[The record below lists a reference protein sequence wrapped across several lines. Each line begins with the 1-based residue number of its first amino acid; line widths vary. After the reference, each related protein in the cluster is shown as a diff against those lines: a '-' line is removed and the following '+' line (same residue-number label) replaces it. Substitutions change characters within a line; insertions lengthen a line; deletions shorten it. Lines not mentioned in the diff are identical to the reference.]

1 MINDIKKDAASR
13 MEKSVDALRHEL
25 AKLRTGRAHVSLL
38 DHVHVDYY
46 GNSVPLSQAAS
57 INVSDAR
64 TLVVQPWEK
73 TMVGPIEKAIMTS
86 DLGLNPV
93 TVGTVIRVPL
103 PALTEERRREMGK
116 VVRHE
121 GESAKVAVRNIR
133 RDAIADLKMLQKE
146 KEISEDDER
155 RGTDDVQKI
164 TDRFVEEIDRLVAA
178 KEAELLEI

>member
-38 DHVHVDYY
+38 DHVHVEYY

-93 TVGTVIRVPL
+93 TVGTVIRGTKVMWEGSIIG
-103 PALTEERRREMGK
+103 PAQGQP
-116 VVRHE
+116 VRF
-121 GESAKVAVRNIR
+121 
-133 RDAIADLKMLQKE
+133 
-146 KEISEDDER
+146 
-155 RGTDDVQKI
+155 T
-164 TDRFVEEIDRLVAA
+164 
-178 KEAELLEI
+178 

>member
-1 MINDIKKDAASR
+1 MINEIKKDAAAR

-103 PALTEERRREMGK
+103 PALTEERRREMSK

-121 GESAKVAVRNIR
+121 GENSKVAVRNIR
-133 RDAIADLKMLQKE
+133 RDALAGFKTLLKDKD
-146 KEISEDDER
+146 IGEDDER
-155 RGTDDVQKI
+155 RGAEEVQKL
-164 TDRFVEEIDRLVAA
+164 TDRFIDEIDKVVAA
-178 KEAELLEI
+178 KEAELMEI